1 MNTGYM
7 HVIRNERVLSF
18 SSSRDIKANVS
29 LFLLLQVSSTFRI
42 KKNICLFQLSA
53 ISLVNEWL
61 GQSVDMMV
69 KHI

>member
-7 HVIRNERVLSF
+7 HVIRNKRVLSF

-42 KKNICLFQLSA
+42 KKNICLFQLNA